1 MEVWMSAIPSER
13 AAASTSRSPDIEIGG
28 VQMQVAGKG
37 LDLALAD
44 GGTLSLSAETL
55 WRECPSAQ
63 GKMRRMNGAAD
74 LTPPGLRIVAL
85 NEVGHYALNIVF
97 SDGHDRG
104 IYPWSYL
111 LSLSRRPRVEDFII
125 TE

>member
-1 MEVWMSAIPSER
+1 MSAIPSET

-74 LTPPGLRIVAL
+74 LTPPSLRIVAL
-85 NEVGHYALNIVF
+85 NEVGRYALNIVF